1 MLKPTR
7 NKRRIAALAGALALS
22 TCLALGLAGCA
33 NSEGNGAAE
42 PTAPATEQEAN
53 ADAQAAAEAE
63 SGAITFTDD
72 LGRTVE
78 LPAQIDKIC
87 PSGFTAQQVL
97 LTMAPDKMVG
107 LAQELNDDQLKIFGE
122 KFADYPVFGA
132 VLGAKDDLNRE
143 AVAAAAPQVIID
155 TGEAK
160 KGAKEDLDALQEQ
173 LGIPVIFIE
182 AKLSDYGAA
191 YERLGELLGMEE
203 RGSELSTYCTDVYN
217 MTVTTMENIPENERV
232 RMAYL
237 LGDNGLN
244 AIAKTSFQAAVV
256 DMVADNV
263 VVVDDVS
270 GKGNGNPSDVLL
282 TLLDNLGFTDNYI
295 ECMVPTVGVYPIA
308 TANDKS
314 QISAPLMSRF
324 AVIDIPDYTA
334 DEKKI
339 IFSKFALPKVLG
351 RMQLRPEEC
360 IVTDEALDAIV
371 ARYADTTGIRD
382 LEQAAEHIAA
392 NALYQIEVDH
402 KKSVTFDGPMVRKL
416 LD

>member
-1 MLKPTR
+1 
-7 NKRRIAALAGALALS
+7 
-22 TCLALGLAGCA
+22 
-33 NSEGNGAAE
+33 
-42 PTAPATEQEAN
+42 
-53 ADAQAAAEAE
+53 
-63 SGAITFTDD
+63 
-72 LGRTVE
+72 
-78 LPAQIDKIC
+78 
-87 PSGFTAQQVL
+87 
-97 LTMAPDKMVG
+97 MAPDKMVG

-132 VLGAKDDLNRE
+132 GARRQGRPE
-143 AVAAAAPQVIID
+143 PRGRGRRPRPQVIID

-270 GKGNGNPSDVLL
+270 GKGNGN
-282 TLLDNLGFTDNYI
+282 
-295 ECMVPTVGVYPIA
+295 E
-308 TANDKS
+308 
-314 QISAPLMSRF
+314 IS
-324 AVIDIPDYTA
+324 
-334 DEKKI
+334 
-339 IFSKFALPKVLG
+339 
-351 RMQLRPEEC
+351 
-360 IVTDEALDAIV
+360 
-371 ARYADTTGIRD
+371 
-382 LEQAAEHIAA
+382 LEQIAA
-392 NALYQIEVDH
+392 VE
-402 KKSVTFDGPMVRKL
+402 P
-416 LD
+416 

>member
-53 ADAQAAAEAE
+53 ADAQAATEAE

-270 GKGNGNPSDVLL
+270 GKGNGNEISLEQIALWNPDLIVFQTGSIYDTVGNDPAWKGIA
-282 TLLDNLGFTDNYI
+282 TIDSGNYYQVPNVPY
-295 ECMVPTVGVYPIA
+295 CWLNNPPTVNQLMGLQWLPRLLYPDAFDDSIEDVTRAYYSTMYNYDLSDTELADLLKDA
-308 TANDKS
+308 TG
-314 QISAPLMSRF
+314 
-324 AVIDIPDYTA
+324 
-334 DEKKI
+334 
-339 IFSKFALPKVLG
+339 KV
-351 RMQLRPEEC
+351 
-360 IVTDEALDAIV
+360 
-371 ARYADTTGIRD
+371 
-382 LEQAAEHIAA
+382 
-392 NALYQIEVDH
+392 
-402 KKSVTFDGPMVRKL
+402 
-416 LD
+416 

>member
-7 NKRRIAALAGALALS
+7 NKRRIAALTGALALS
-22 TCLALGLAGCA
+22 ACLAFGLAGCA
-33 NSEGNGAAE
+33 GNEGDGTGEAA
-42 PTAPATEQEAN
+42 APASEQEAN
-53 ADAQAAAEAE
+53 TDAEAAAEAE
-63 SGAITFTDD
+63 SGTITFTDD

-107 LAQELNDDQLKIFGE
+107 LAQELNVDQLKIFGE

-203 RGSELSTYCTDVYN
+203 RGSELSTYCT
-217 MTVTTMENIPENERV
+217 
-232 RMAYL
+232 
-237 LGDNGLN
+237 
-244 AIAKTSFQAAVV
+244 AVV

-270 GKGNGNPSDVLL
+270 GKGNGNEISLEQIALWNPDLIVFQTGSIYDTVG
-282 TLLDNLGFTDNYI
+282 DDPAWAGIAAIDSGNYYQVPNVPY
-295 ECMVPTVGVYPIA
+295 CWLNNPPTVNQLMGLQWLPRLLYPDAFDDSIEDVTRAYFHTMYHYDLTDAELADLLKDA
-308 TANDKS
+308 TGKA
-314 QISAPLMSRF
+314 
-324 AVIDIPDYTA
+324 
-334 DEKKI
+334 
-339 IFSKFALPKVLG
+339 
-351 RMQLRPEEC
+351 
-360 IVTDEALDAIV
+360 
-371 ARYADTTGIRD
+371 
-382 LEQAAEHIAA
+382 
-392 NALYQIEVDH
+392 
-402 KKSVTFDGPMVRKL
+402 
-416 LD
+416 